1 MDQESKIKQMQKIVC
16 ICKGIP
22 LKRVLPALKESETV
36 EEVHK
41 KSGTGQGGCNAT
53 RCGPRI
59 ELLLE
64 KMDRLKKE
72 KKKKES

>member
-1 MDQESKIKQMQKIVC
+1 MNQEDRVKQLQKVVC

-22 LKRVLPALKESETV
+22 LKRVLPALKDCETV
-36 EEVHK
+36 ECVHE

-59 ELLLE
+59 EEL
-64 KMDRLKKE
+64 LKKM
-72 KKKKES
+72 KKLRI